1 MAVPSTMLELGTK
14 APDFSLPDTVSGD
27 TVSLGDITQDALL
40 VIFMSN
46 HCPYVKH
53 VQRGLADLRRDYD
66 EGDVAIVGISANDVE
81 NYPDDSPEELA
92 RIAKEMG
99 YGFPVLYDETQE
111 VAKAYTAAC
120 TPDFFLFDADRAL
133 VYRGQMDSS
142 RPKSGEAVTGE
153 DLRAAMDALLA
164 GDEITSEQRPSI
176 GCSIKWKEGN
186 APAYAS

>member
-1 MAVPSTMLELGTK
+1 MAVSSTMLELGTK
-14 APDFSLPDTVSGD
+14 APDFSLPDTVSDD
-27 TVSLGDITQDALL
+27 TVNLGDFTQDALL

-53 VQRGLADLRRDYD
+53 VQQGLAALRRDYD

-81 NYPDDSPEELA
+81 NYPDDSPAELA

-99 YGFPVLYDETQE
+99 YGFPVLYDESQE

-142 RPKSGEAVTGE
+142 RPKSGEPVTGD
-153 DLRAAMDALLA
+153 DLRAALDALLA
-164 GDEITSEQRPSI
+164 GEEIPAEQRPSI